1 MTTSTSPHNPSA
13 QMRQPLRISD
23 PADLLAA
30 VPALLGFV
38 PEQSLVLICLGGRS
52 GKSLGAVMRHDLVVA
67 DADADADPGELA
79 PPMLAAI
86 EQFGLV
92 CRRDKPRAAIAVL
105 IDDCANGLGAH
116 EDIVETL
123 GECLAEAGTEL
134 IAAHVT
140 RAIVAGER
148 WWSLLGDSRRGCVAD
163 PSASSVAAA
172 HVLEGRQIRTSR
184 GELAGLLKSGDLR
197 EVRTVAEYLDA
208 TTDSA
213 ILDLVLAT
221 RTTDPLAASRRDLE
235 RVLWQISMHA
245 SGERLLA
252 PEIAELGVALTVL
265 AVRDA
270 VLGLAVGDLASDA
283 EQLWLL
289 LTQLLPDPYRA
300 EAATLL
306 GYFAYVR
313 GDGPFAGVALTAA
326 LESNPDH
333 RLANM
338 LDMALQAGMRP
349 ESMRT
354 VADAGIDCA
363 RDLGVTL
370 PPPIRW

>member
-13 QMRQPLRISD
+13 RLQQPLRISD

-30 VPALLGFV
+30 IPALLGFR

-52 GKSLGAVMRHDLVVA
+52 GKSLGAVMRHDLVEP
-67 DADADADPGELA
+67 DPDSELGEIA

-86 EQFGLV
+86 EQFGSV
-92 CRRDKPRAAIAVL
+92 CARDMPRAAIAVL
-105 IDDCANGLGAH
+105 IDDCVNGLTAH
-116 EDIVETL
+116 EDIVEAL
-123 GECLAEAGTEL
+123 AERLAEAGTEL

-148 WWSLLGDSRRGCVAD
+148 WWSLLGDSRRGRVAD

-172 HVLEGRQIRTSR
+172 HVLEGRQIRDSR
-184 GELAGLLKSGDLR
+184 AELAGLLKSGDRR
-197 EVRTVAEYLDA
+197 EIRRVAEHLDA
-208 TTDSA
+208 TSDSE
-213 ILDLVLAT
+213 ILDRVLAA
-221 RTTDPLAASRRDLE
+221 RTNDPLSASRRDLE
-235 RVLWQISMHA
+235 RVLRQISMLA
-245 SGERLLA
+245 SGGRLLA

-270 VLGLAVGDLASDA
+270 VLGLAVGDLAADA

-289 LTQLLPDPYRA
+289 LTQLLPDPFRA

-326 LESNPDH
+326 LESNSDH
-333 RLANM
+333 RLAIM
-338 LDMALQAGMRP
+338 LDGALQTGMRP
-349 ESMRT
+349 EVMRS

-370 PPPIRW
+370 PPAIR